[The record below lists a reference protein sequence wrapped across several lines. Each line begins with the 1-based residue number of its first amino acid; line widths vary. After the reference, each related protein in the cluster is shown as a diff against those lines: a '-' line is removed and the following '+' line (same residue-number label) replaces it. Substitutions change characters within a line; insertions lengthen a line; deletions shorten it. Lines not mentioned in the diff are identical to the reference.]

1 MALKKAV
8 KEAAK
13 LRMAIV
19 GPAGSGKTYTALK
32 LAQGLAGGKPI
43 ALFDT
48 EHGSAAKYADAFD
61 FDVDSIAAPF
71 HPDKF
76 CQAIR
81 DAAQGG
87 YSVVVID
94 SLSHAWNGPGG
105 LLTLVEE
112 ATARQSSKNSYTAWK
127 DATPVQDRLVQA
139 IVSAG
144 IHVIVTMRSKTDY
157 VIEQGAN
164 GKQAPRKV
172 GMAPI
177 QRDGM
182 DYEFDVVM
190 EMDAA
195 NTGIITK
202 TRCSAL
208 TDGVFRKPGADVSS
222 ILNEWL
228 QGATPEIVTTEPP
241 VISQDGPGDERPPL
255 ASAAQRNRLH
265 ALGTELYG
273 KDGWNDARH
282 VMVNEITS
290 GATTTSNDLT
300 PNECATLIA
309 RIEMEQLGRA
319 LYAEQWPQVG
329 RHNAERIS
337 NSEISNPHELTTEQ
351 INKLIEG
358 MQRLQAK
365 RKYNQELVSAS
376 QELVQATVGK

>member
-8 KEAAK
+8 KTESK

-19 GPAGSGKTYTALK
+19 GPAGSGKTFTALK
-32 LAQGLAGGKPI
+32 LAQGLAQGKPI

-48 EHGSAAKYADAFD
+48 EHGSAAKYADDFE
-61 FDVDSIAAPF
+61 FDVDSISAPF

-87 YSVVVID
+87 YGVVVID

-112 ATARQSSKNSYTAWK
+112 ATARMKNPNSYAAWK
-127 DATPVQDRLVQA
+127 DATPVQDRLVQS

-157 VIEQGAN
+157 VLQDN
-164 GKQAPRKV
+164 GRGGQAPKKV

-182 DYEFDVVM
+182 DYEFDVVL
-190 EMDAA
+190 EMDAN

-208 TDGVFRKPGADVSS
+208 TDGVFKKPGADVSG
-222 ILNEWL
+222 ILSTWL
-228 QGATPEIVTTEPP
+228 QGSKAEEINVEQAP
-241 VISQDGPGDERPPL
+241 VISQDGPVEPKAEKSPAFRRFM
-255 ASAAQRNRLH
+255 AE
-265 ALGTELYG
+265 GTKTFG
-273 KDGWNDARH
+273 KDWDNARH
-282 VMVNEITS
+282 WLIERYTKQNTKDKIRTS
-290 GATTTSNDLT
+290 ANDLSDDELDVIADT
-300 PNECATLIA
+300 LVNNRKVVQDLYTKSLAVAT
-309 RIEMEQLGRA
+309 
-319 LYAEQWPQVG
+319 
-329 RHNAERIS
+329 
-337 NSEISNPHELTTEQ
+337 
-351 INKLIEG
+351 
-358 MQRLQAK
+358 
-365 RKYNQELVSAS
+365 
-376 QELVQATVGK
+376 GK